1 MLRIYLPSSTDLKL
15 CSDVPTVDSINKW
28 TFVTIFT
35 SRYLGSN
42 IWVLTIVGWKCED
55 ESAKMKVRG
64 WKCEDESVR
73 MKVWG
78 WKCEDESA
86 TMKIGGWKCKDES
99 EGMKSARMKVR
110 GWKCE
115 DESVRMKVQG
125 WKCWGWKIRGWK
137 SQRMKNQGWKWKDE
151 NPRMKCHAA
160 GSSTTHITALTR
172 ERELL
177 SECQKCSKEY
187 CI

>member
-15 CSDVPTVDSINKW
+15 CSDVPTVDFVNKW

-73 MKVWG
+73 MKV
-78 WKCEDESA
+78 
-86 TMKIGGWKCKDES
+86 
-99 EGMKSARMKVR
+99 R
-110 GWKCE
+110 
-115 DESVRMKVQG
+115 G

-151 NPRMKCHAA
+151 ISEDEVSRSQKLAIDHLYEIELFHWRNYQEPKFAKRTSHLKQFLNWSVQNHWKNSYKNIMLQQNPAFW
-160 GSSTTHITALTR
+160 SN
-172 ERELL
+172 
-177 SECQKCSKEY
+177 
-187 CI
+187 

>member
-15 CSDVPTVDSINKW
+15 CSDVPTVDFVNKW

-42 IWVLTIVGWKCED
+42 IWVLTIVGWKWED

-73 MKVWG
+73 MKV
-78 WKCEDESA
+78 
-86 TMKIGGWKCKDES
+86 
-99 EGMKSARMKVR
+99 R

-115 DESVRMKVQG
+115 DENARMKNAG
-125 WKCWGWKIRGWK
+125 DESIKRWKVWGW
-137 SQRMKNQGWKWKDE
+137 KNQGWNCKDE
-151 NPRMKCHAA
+151 TAGMKCHAA
-160 GSSTTHITALTR
+160 INICRL
-172 ERELL
+172 
-177 SECQKCSKEY
+177 Y
-187 CI
+187 CGR